1 MNDYIAWGTL
11 ILFSAFGVGP
21 ALFGSHVH
29 SYKEAVGLSISL
41 HLFLG
46 TFGGILFLVV
56 SSILWVLK

>member
-1 MNDYIAWGTL
+1 MNGYIAWGTL

-29 SYKEAVGLSISL
+29 SYKEAVGLSL

-56 SSILWVLK
+56 SSVLWVLK